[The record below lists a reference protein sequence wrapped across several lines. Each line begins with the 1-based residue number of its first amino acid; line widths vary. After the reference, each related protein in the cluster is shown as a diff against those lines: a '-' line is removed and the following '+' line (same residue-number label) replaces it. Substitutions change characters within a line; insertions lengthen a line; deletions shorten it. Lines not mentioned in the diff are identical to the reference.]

1 MDFLELFR
9 SQLNGPVM
17 ERLGGVLGLD
27 AAQAQQIGQAVLP
40 AQLKVITDKVATTAG
55 AQHVLD
61 LAAQGAAPARRR
73 TCSPPLTASPPCGRR
88 ARRFSRSCSATAS
101 TTPCRTSH
109 SRPVPAAAA
118 CRA

>member
-61 LAAQGAAPARRR
+61 LAAQ
-73 TCSPPLTASPPCGRR
+73 
-88 ARRFSRSCSATAS
+88 
-101 TTPCRTSH
+101 
-109 SRPVPAAAA
+109 VPHDH
-118 CRA
+118 RLPIERLRLPRHTGG